1 MGVCFMREKLSQ
13 EFLRSTFEYLPET
26 GRLLRVRKGRGAR
39 VGAIVGH
46 HTDDGFIRVNLFN
59 RNWTNAHLVWVWHH
73 GEFPPGILRRKNGIN
88 SDDRIENLEIIKK
101 PLSVARTTCIHEAD
115 QYGRVTNGISGI
127 YEIVCTENGRRYIGS
142 AVNIDK
148 RWREHVRQLNTGRH
162 HSPHLQRAW
171 DKYQQDAFVF
181 RLIEECAKSD
191 LISREQHYL
200 DSISPEFNC
209 APKAGSQ
216 LGYRHSEAARRQM
229 SLAAKGNTNRR
240 GRKMSAESRE
250 KISAAKRGVGQSDVA
265 VARRAAALRERMGR
279 NAGNKFTEHQ
289 IRYIR
294 AECEKGRTLMSLAGE
309 MGVSDSVIS
318 EIKNRKSYRWV
329 L

>member
-101 PLSVARTTCIHEAD
+101 PLSVARTTCIHESD
-115 QYGRVTNGISGI
+115 QYGRVTNGTSGI

-148 RWREHVRQLNTGRH
+148 RWRGHVLQLNEKRH
-162 HSPHLQRAW
+162 HSRHLQRAW
-171 DKYQQDAFVF
+171 NKYGQAAFVF
-181 RLIEECAKSD
+181 VVLEECMKGE
-191 LISREQHYL
+191 LILREQHYIDCL
-200 DSISPEFNC
+200 KPAFNSRPQ
-209 APKAGSQ
+209 AASQ
-216 LGYRHSEAARRQM
+216 LGYRHTDETR
-229 SLAAKGNTNRR
+229 
-240 GRKMSAESRE
+240 RKMSASRRKDFSPMAGKRHTEESLRRISENRKGKGIGPRSEEVIAKCAARMRE
-250 KISAAKRGVGQSDVA
+250 AKGALGEAQVRAIKEMNAIGMRHADVA
-265 VARRAAALRERMGR
+265 EKVGCSYWAVADVVR
-279 NAGNKFTEHQ
+279 
-289 IRYIR
+289 
-294 AECEKGRTLMSLAGE
+294 GRTF
-309 MGVSDSVIS
+309 
-318 EIKNRKSYRWV
+318 KWV
-329 L
+329 D